1 MLSSD
6 PITIT
11 STATT
16 STTGSYYTLS
26 GFNSTSNSGTITLGG
41 VSGAGSGTGYSPCVV
56 NIGAGTS
63 SPCWN
68 GLGSNTTTSFG
79 GINIFGAD
87 FVDRM
92 PDLRQ
97 IQEMCEQYPALNL
110 AWEKFKT
117 TYRLV
122 KDDYDTSKNPN

>member
-1 MLSSD
+1 M
-6 PITIT
+6 
-11 STATT
+11 T

-26 GFNSTSNSGTITLGG
+26 GGGGSSGTISIGG
-41 VSGAGSGTGYSPCVV
+41 LSGTSGGAGYNPCIV

-63 SPCWN
+63 SPCYTT
-68 GLGSNTTTSFG
+68 STTSFG
-79 GINIFGAD
+79 SINIFGED

-92 PDLRQ
+92 PDLRR
-97 IQEMCEQYPALNL
+97 IQDMCEQYPALSM

-122 KDDYDTSKNPN
+122 KDDYDTPKTSN